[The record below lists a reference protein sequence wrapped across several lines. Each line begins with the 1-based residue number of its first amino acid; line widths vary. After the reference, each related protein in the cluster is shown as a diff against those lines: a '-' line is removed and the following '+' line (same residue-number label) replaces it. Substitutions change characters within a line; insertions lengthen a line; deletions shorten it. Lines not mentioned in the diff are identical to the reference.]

1 VKHKSRKDPSLPKI
15 ILVLI
20 VLLGAAFGI
29 YRVSQW
35 FVSGE
40 SVARVEATAQEDI
53 ETARGYL
60 ADGRTEEARQLLD
73 PIAEKSKSG
82 ELAAP
87 ALMLLAKLD
96 LKDGDRDSARLRL
109 ERAAS
114 AFPGSPE
121 QPRAAAAY
129 ANFLEE
135 DGQVEQAVRIFE
147 EIRANASSHYRA
159 PALTGLGRHA
169 ARQGNLMEARELFEE
184 ALQSARW
191 NTDDWDEAL
200 DEMGNANVELIF
212 STTPTP
218 DSKVYTVESGDTFT
232 SIGIKLNTTLG
243 LLTRANNLGTD
254 ATLRVGQNLKWTPK
268 DFRIVIERSTCRLFL
283 MDSDGIFKR
292 YTAGLGMPGHET
304 TLGKYKIGNKIKDP
318 TWHKPGEGPIP
329 PGDPRNELGTRWMPF
344 VPEQEGLPSDLGIH
358 GTIDPS
364 TVGKYS
370 SHGCARLRMDEVEE
384 LFDLV
389 VRSTPVEVVETIEP
403 ETIGSLAIARL

>member
-1 VKHKSRKDPSLPKI
+1 VKHKSRKDPSLTKI
-15 ILVLI
+15 ILVL
-20 VLLGAAFGI
+20 VALLFAGFGV
-29 YRVSQW
+29 YRVTQW
-35 FVSGE
+35 FGSGG
-40 SVARVEATAQEDI
+40 SVARVEAGAQENI
-53 ETARGYL
+53 REARNLL
-60 ADGRTEEARQLLD
+60 ADGRTAEARELLV
-73 PIAEKSKSG
+73 PIAEKSTNG
-82 ELAAP
+82 EIAAP

-96 LKDGDRDSARLRL
+96 LKDGDRESARSRL
-109 ERAAS
+109 ERAAT

-147 EIRANASSHYRA
+147 EIRATASSQYRV

-169 ARQGNLMEARELFEE
+169 ARQNDLLEACELFEE
-184 ALQSARW
+184 AVRSAEW
-191 NTDDWDEAL
+191 DSDDWNEAL
-200 DEMGNANVELIF
+200 HELGNANVELIF
-212 STTPTP
+212 SSEPSP

-243 LLTRANNLGTD
+243 LLTRANNLGAD

-268 DFRIVIERSTCRLFL
+268 DFRIIIERSTCRLFL
-283 MDSDGIFKR
+283 MDSEGVFKR
-292 YTAGLGMPGHET
+292 YEAGLGMPTHET
-304 TLGKYKIGNKIKDP
+304 ALGKYKIGNKIKDP

-358 GTIDPS
+358 GAIDPA

-384 LFDLV
+384 LYDLV

-403 ETIGSLAIARL
+403 ESIDSLAIARL